1 MTELHPRIAVN
12 NLCKEFRIYQRPQDR
27 LAELLLRRPRHR
39 LFHVLNDISFA
50 VANGQSLGIVGDN
63 GAGKSTLLKLLVGT
77 LQPTTGQIEIHG
89 QVAALLELGAGFH
102 RDFTGRKNIFLNASL
117 MGVPDD
123 DIEQLE
129 QEIIEF
135 SELGYFI
142 DRPVRTYSS
151 GMFVRLAF
159 SIATMVRPD
168 VLVIDEALSVG
179 DMAFQRKCV
188 QRMQEFRARRKTMV
202 FCSHSMFHVQEL
214 CDISIWLDKGSIRE
228 IGESDK
234 VVGHYEDYCTHKK
247 SYNTIRNDLPEEM
260 EPETEDDHVQD
271 CRINSL
277 TVKDVEGRELSSL
290 KPLQDVV
297 LEMEVEVLRDG
308 IEGNFGFAF
317 MKSAEEPVAS
327 FLTID
332 EEGVETGPFHKG
344 AVFIVSLTVRKLAMR
359 VGGFYVIG
367 GLSDNTGLL
376 WYETR
381 FSKLLTVEANKGVGP
396 FIMPAEWSVRK
407 KG

>member
-1 MTELHPRIAVN
+1 M
-12 NLCKEFRIYQRPQDR
+12 
-27 LAELLLRRPRHR
+27 
-39 LFHVLNDISFA
+39 
-50 VANGQSLGIVGDN
+50 
-63 GAGKSTLLKLLVGT
+63 
-77 LQPTTGQIEIHG
+77 
-89 QVAALLELGAGFH
+89 
-102 RDFTGRKNIFLNASL
+102 
-117 MGVPDD
+117 
-123 DIEQLE
+123 
-129 QEIIEF
+129 
-135 SELGYFI
+135 
-142 DRPVRTYSS
+142 
-151 GMFVRLAF
+151 
-159 SIATMVRPD
+159 
-168 VLVIDEALSVG
+168 
-179 DMAFQRKCV
+179 
-188 QRMQEFRARRKTMV
+188 
-202 FCSHSMFHVQEL
+202 
-214 CDISIWLDKGSIRE
+214 
-228 IGESDK
+228 
-234 VVGHYEDYCTHKK
+234 GHYEDYCTNKK

-260 EPETEDDHVQD
+260 ESETEDDHVQD

-332 EEGVETGPFHKG
+332 EEDVETGPFHKG
-344 AVFIVSLTVRKLAMR
+344 EVFAVSLTVRKLAMR

-407 KG
+407 KD